1 MNKTLYIVRHCEA
14 TGQSKESKLT
24 KEGENQSLQ
33 LLKFFK
39 DKSIDKI
46 ISSPYTRAMKSIEPL
61 SKELNLKIHIDENHL
76 KEY

>member
-33 LLKFFK
+33 LLK
-39 DKSIDKI
+39 
-46 ISSPYTRAMKSIEPL
+46 
-61 SKELNLKIHIDENHL
+61 IHIDENHL